1 MLGLEL
7 DQASAI
13 ALIVTLVY
21 VLSVLI
27 LAEYLIARYTVKP
40 LRMIR
45 LLGACMFAFC
55 LITSSIV
62 FAVVRSNI
70 G

>member
-13 ALIVTLVY
+13 ALTITLVY

-27 LAEYLIARYTVKP
+27 LAEYLIERYPAKTT
-40 LRMIR
+40 RMIR
-45 LLGACMFAFC
+45 LLGALMFAFC
-55 LITSSIV
+55 LITSSVV

>member
-13 ALIVTLVY
+13 ALTITLVY
-21 VLSVLI
+21 VISALI
-27 LAEYLIARYTVKP
+27 LAEYLVERYPVKP
-40 LRMIR
+40 LRMMR

>member
-27 LAEYLIARYTVKP
+27 LAEYLIERYPAKS
-40 LRMIR
+40 LRMPR
-45 LLGACMFAFC
+45 LLGASVFMFC
-55 LITSSIV
+55 VITSGAV
-62 FAVVRSNI
+62 FDVVRSNI